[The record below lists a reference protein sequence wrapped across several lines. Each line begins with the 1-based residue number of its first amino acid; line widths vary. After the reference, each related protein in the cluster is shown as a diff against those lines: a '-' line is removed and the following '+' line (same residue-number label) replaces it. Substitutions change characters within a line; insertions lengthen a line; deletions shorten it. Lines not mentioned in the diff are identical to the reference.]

1 MLRNLAKGWYLC
13 CLKHR
18 RRNLK
23 MKCEKQLLRDY
34 SKQTYL
40 ICNFR
45 QKRNTVF
52 YWTYILSKAVVLMK
66 LTKNLVIIAHS
77 LWTRCSIKKL
87 ALNMLRF
94 ALTRPSPLLAC
105 ACILKDPLLPV
116 SSSVIQLNS
125 LYLIFHLSLSVDRAI
140 QHAIFF
146 VSLELEVLLICR
158 AIPK

>member
-45 QKRNTVF
+45 QKRNSFLLNIYFEQGSCFDET
-52 YWTYILSKAVVLMK
+52 
-66 LTKNLVIIAHS
+66 N
-77 LWTRCSIKKL
+77 KKPG
-87 ALNMLRF
+87 NYC
-94 ALTRPSPLLAC
+94 T
-105 ACILKDPLLPV
+105 
-116 SSSVIQLNS
+116 
-125 LYLIFHLSLSVDRAI
+125 
-140 QHAIFF
+140 
-146 VSLELEVLLICR
+146 
-158 AIPK
+158 